1 MNQSNES
8 RVAGAAPHPPLE
20 KYYPGESQRRGFV
33 TGLFDRTAPHYDW
46 INRVM
51 SFGSGVRYRRDALAR
66 AGLVAGDRVLDVAIG
81 TGLVAR
87 AAADILAGDG
97 RITGVDLSMGML
109 AEARKS
115 LPITLVQGVAERLPV
130 ADGCADFVTMGY
142 ALRHVTDLESTFA
155 EYLRVLKPGGTLL
168 ILELK
173 RPATNSAAYRLTR
186 FYLHTVVPLLARL
199 GPGGPESQTLM
210 EYFWDTVDNCVP
222 PATILA
228 ALASSGFA
236 SVRQDVQHRVF
247 SEYVATKPRKSVF

>member
-1 MNQSNES
+1 MSPPNEPG
-8 RVAGAAPHPPLE
+8 VTGVAPHPPLK

-51 SFGSGVRYRRDALAR
+51 SLGSGVRYRRDALRR
-66 AGLVAGDRVLDVAIG
+66 AGLAPGNRVLDVAIG

-87 AAADILAGDG
+87 AALDILGDG
-97 RITGVDLSMGML
+97 ARITGVDLSMGML
-109 AEARKS
+109 GEARKT
-115 LPITLVQGVAERLPV
+115 LPITLVQGVAERLPLTD
-130 ADGCADFVTMGY
+130 ACADFVTMGY
-142 ALRHVTDLESTFA
+142 ALRHVTDLESTFR
-155 EYLRVLKPGGTLL
+155 EYLRVLKPGGSLL
-168 ILELK
+168 ILELT
-173 RPATNSAAYRLTR
+173 RPAAGSAAYRLTR

-228 ALASSGFA
+228 ALTSSGFTSA
-236 SVRQDVQHRVF
+236 RQGIEHRVF
-247 SEYVATKPRKSVF
+247 SEYVATKPRN